1 MHLRDLLSVGLIGLR
16 TRKAR
21 AALSAVGISIGI
33 ATLVLV
39 TTIPASSRQ
48 ALAAQLSAL
57 GSNVLEVSSPVQLQP
72 PVPLPKE
79 STAMVRRIAPVTE
92 VQAVGKTTARITR
105 SDHSDPAEVTGVS
118 VQAADLALLSA
129 VRGHVA
135 AGRFLDAA
143 TERFPTVVLG
153 AVAASRL
160 GIPDVARESAAQVY
174 IGGGWFTVIGVLDPM
189 PLYPELER
197 SALVGWDAA
206 RTFLGFDGHP
216 SLLYVQATE
225 SAIEDVRSVLP
236 RTVNPERPDAVQVTK
251 PSDVLAAKRAT
262 DTAFSGLLLGLAGV
276 ALLVGG
282 VGVANTMVIS
292 VLERRGEI
300 GLRRALGA
308 TRGHIRG
315 QFLTEAIVLSGL
327 GGGLGLLLGIG
338 AGAAYVLRQHWPL
351 VVQPET
357 LAGGLAGALLI
368 GAIAGVYPSVRAS
381 RLTPTEALAL

>member
-33 ATLVLV
+33 ATLALV

-57 GSNVLEVSSPVQLQP
+57 GSDVLEVSSPVQLRP
-72 PVPLPKE
+72 PVPLPRE
-79 STAMVRRIAPVTE
+79 SPAMVRRIAPVTE

-118 VQAADLALLSA
+118 VQAADLALLPA
-129 VRGHVA
+129 VRGHVGS
-135 AGRFLDAA
+135 GRFLDAA

-160 GIPDVARESAAQVY
+160 GIPDLARESAPQVY

-197 SALVGWDAA
+197 SALVGWAAA

-225 SAIEDVRSVLP
+225 SAIEDVRAVLP

-251 PSDVLAAKRAT
+251 PSGVLAAKRAT

-368 GAIAGVYPSVRAS
+368 GAVAGVYPSVRAS

>member
-1 MHLRDLLSVGLIGLR
+1 VNVRDLLAAGLIGLR

-21 AALSAVGISIGI
+21 AALSALGISIGI

-57 GSNVLEVSSPVQLQP
+57 GSNVLEVSSPVQLRP
-72 PVPLPKE
+72 PVPLPRE
-79 STAMVRRIAPVTE
+79 SPAMVRRIGPVTE
-92 VQAVGKTTARITR
+92 VQAVGKTAARITR
-105 SDHSDPAEVTGVS
+105 SDHSDPAEVTGVT
-118 VQAADLALLSA
+118 VQASDLGLLSA
-129 VRGHVA
+129 VRGHVGS
-135 AGRFLDAA
+135 GRFLDAA

-160 GIPDVARESAAQVY
+160 GIPDLAREPAPQVY
-174 IGGGWFTVIGVLDPM
+174 VGGSWFTVIGVLDPM
-189 PLYPELER
+189 PLYPELDR
-197 SALVGWDAA
+197 SALVGWAAA
-206 RTFLGFDGHP
+206 RAFPGFDGHP

-262 DTAFSGLLLGLAGV
+262 DTAFSALLLGLAGV

-282 VGVANTMVIS
+282 IGVANTMVIS

-315 QFLTEAIVLSGL
+315 QFLAEAVVLSGL

-338 AGAAYVLRQHWPL
+338 ASAAYVFRQQWPL

-357 LAGGLAGALLI
+357 LAGELVGALLI
-368 GAIAGVYPSVRAS
+368 GAVAGVYPSVRAS

>member
-1 MHLRDLLSVGLIGLR
+1 VHLRDLLSAGLIGLR
-16 TRKAR
+16 TRKTR

-92 VQAVGKTTARITR
+92 VQAVGKTGARITR

-118 VQAADLALLSA
+118 VQAADLALLPA
-129 VRGHVA
+129 VRGHVGS
-135 AGRFLDAA
+135 GRFLDAA

-160 GIPDVARESAAQVY
+160 GIPDLARESAPQVY

-225 SAIEDVRSVLP
+225 SAIEDVRAVLP

-251 PSDVLAAKRAT
+251 PSEVLAAKRAT

-282 VGVANTMVIS
+282 IGVANTMVIS

-357 LAGGLAGALLI
+357 LAGGLVGALLI
-368 GAIAGVYPSVRAS
+368 GAVAGVYPSVRAS

>member
-1 MHLRDLLSVGLIGLR
+1 MHLRDLLAVGLIGLR

-48 ALAAQLSAL
+48 ALAAQLTAL
-57 GSNVLEVSSPVQLQP
+57 GSNVLEVSSPVQLRP
-72 PVPLPKE
+72 PVPLPRE
-79 STAMVRRIAPVTE
+79 STAMVRRIGPVTD

-105 SDHSDPAEVTGVS
+105 SDHSDPAEVTGVT
-118 VQAADLALLSA
+118 VQASDLGLLSA

-135 AGRFLDAA
+135 SGRFLDGA
-143 TERFPTVVLG
+143 TEGFPTVVLG

-160 GIPDVARESAAQVY
+160 GVPDLDRVPAPQVY
-174 IGGGWFTVIGVLDPM
+174 VGGGWFTVIGVLGPM
-189 PLYPELER
+189 PLYPELDR
-197 SALVGWDAA
+197 SALVGWAAA
-206 RTFLGFDGHP
+206 RAFPGFDGHP

-225 SAIEDVRSVLP
+225 SAVEDVRSVLP

-262 DTAFSGLLLGLAGV
+262 DTAFSALLLGLAGV

-282 VGVANTMVIS
+282 IGVANTMVIS

-308 TRGHIRG
+308 TRGQIRG
-315 QFLTEAIVLSGL
+315 QFLTEAVVLSGL
-327 GGGLGLLLGIG
+327 GGGLGLLLGVG
-338 AGAAYVLRQHWPL
+338 ASAAYVLRQQWPL

-357 LAGGLAGALLI
+357 LAGGLVGALLI
-368 GAIAGVYPSVRAS
+368 GAVAGVYPSVRAS
-381 RLTPTEALAL
+381 RLTPTEALSL